1 MSWVRIMDFIFYK
14 HKGVIINIYINYVGK
29 SVDILDN
36 LVDIFVDNLNS
47 CVYNQYSL
55 LTISAGRR

>member
-1 MSWVRIMDFIFYK
+1 MDFIFYK